1 MAKMF
6 YSICPKE
13 SAMSLWMSFL
23 FECPSKT
30 FFMSSGLP
38 TYLHAGL
45 PSGIEIYGNK
55 NRMDRF
61 YIFIKKS
68 RGEKQ
73 EGGLPIF
80 LFLFNIF
87 IFVLFCC
94 ARSIIISQQSIYM
107 NIGPFRFHYSKTF
120 SFSNHE
126 TKLKFMFLNF
136 AKTFYEILF
145 KAHSRYTLTSDL
157 QL

>member
-1 MAKMF
+1 MAKML

-23 FECPSKT
+23 FEFPSKT

-38 TYLHAGL
+38 TYLHACL

-61 YIFIKKS
+61 YIFIKKP

-73 EGGLPIF
+73 EGGGFQSFCFYLTF
-80 LFLFNIF
+80 LFLFC
-87 IFVLFCC
+87 FV
-94 ARSIIISQQSIYM
+94 ARDPSSSL
-107 NIGPFRFHYSKTF
+107 SKAFTW
-120 SFSNHE
+120 
-126 TKLKFMFLNF
+126 TL
-136 AKTFYEILF
+136 
-145 KAHSRYTLTSDL
+145 AHSVFIIQKHFHFRIMRPNWNSCFSTLQRHFMKYCLKLIHVTH
-157 QL
+157 

>member
-23 FECPSKT
+23 FEFPSKT
-30 FFMSSGLP
+30 FFMSRGLP
-38 TYLHAGL
+38 TYLHACCL
-45 PSGIEIYGNK
+45 VALKFMEIK
-55 NRMDRF
+55 TEWIVFTFSLR
-61 YIFIKKS
+61 S
-68 RGEKQ
+68 REGRSRR
-73 EGGLPIF
+73 GGLPIF

-157 QL
+157 EL